1 MHPSPT
7 PSLHAQVEPWDA
19 GLLPVGHSHRIA
31 YSQRGAADGIPV
43 LLFHGGPGSGS
54 SPLQT
59 RFFDP
64 LRYRIVQ
71 FDQRGCGASLPA
83 GEIRDNRTDLLLE
96 DADSLRHHLG
106 IDRWLVAGG
115 SWGATLA
122 VLYAAKRREA
132 VRGVLLR
139 GIFLAESGDLLWF
152 FHDAAARHPEA
163 WERFS
168 RLAPAAA
175 RGNLLPW
182 LAGALAK
189 GDAVEHARLACGWN
203 EWERALSGLP
213 AAAPPANEALRA
225 LVLRYRIQAHYL
237 AHDCWLGEGEVL
249 SACAR
254 LLGFPVLFLH
264 GAEDCVCRP
273 EGARRAHASAPG
285 SALQWVQAA
294 GHDPYHPAMAE
305 AMAGALERYA
315 ASGRF

>member
-7 PSLHAQVEPWDA
+7 PSLHTQVEPWDA

-71 FDQRGCGASLPA
+71 FDQRGCGASRPA

-96 DADSLRHHLG
+96 DADSLRRHLG
-106 IDRWLVAGG
+106 IERWLVAGG

-139 GIFLAESGDLLWF
+139 GIFLAESGDLRWF

-182 LAGALAK
+182 LAGAMAK
-189 GDAVEHARLACGWN
+189 SDAVEHARLACGWN

-213 AAAPPANEALRA
+213 AASPPANEALRA

-237 AHDCWLGEGEVL
+237 AHGCWLGEGEVL

-273 EGARRAHASAPG
+273 EGARRAHASVPG
-285 SALQWVQAA
+285 SALQWVKAA